1 MGDAALYPTPI
12 EAAEC
17 YASFGWRVA
26 PVSPGLK
33 KPPFNDWPNMA
44 TTEHKT
50 IGSWWSGAYQDH
62 GVCIVTGRKSGIW
75 VLDVDVADG
84 KLGAETLRQL
94 LEDHGGGRLP
104 ATYVAHTPSGGLH
117 YFFQYP
123 QGRDIFNSASKRLG
137 PGLDVRGEGGQVNA
151 YPTSRDGKAYRWAD
165 GRAPW
170 ELDADSVPEAP
181 EWLEDMVA
189 QRVLE
194 LDESRSAE
202 VNRVLSQDTPS
213 YVADFNQSHTWAGL
227 LDGWT
232 LDGVDGKGEGSW
244 VRPGKDARKGISA
257 TTNWNGSDLLYLFS
271 TSIPWLESDRAYDKY
286 GFITFR
292 DYEGDFKRSAEAIG
306 GVTMAST
313 SAKGLDL
320 TLLLPP
326 PALRLVTEV
335 VEELLVVEE
344 PTRFEQAEIP
354 LSSEAFWTAQEEDQ
368 EFLIAPFIGR
378 GRAHALFAA
387 AKVGKSYI
395 ILQAFAAA
403 AIPGHTSW
411 AETPTEPVKVLYLDY
426 EMTEDDLRDR
436 LETFG
441 YGPQDDFSRFHYIKA
456 SMLGADLDTYEG
468 GKALLEQA
476 LKWDVDLVVMD
487 TMSRAVSG
495 DENDADTVRKFYQHT
510 GRVLKAHGIAWV
522 RVDHAGKDGAKG
534 QRGSSSKNDDVD
546 VVWKLERTDNG
557 AVLHL
562 THSRVF
568 WMPQSIAL
576 ENVEAGNGAITHK
589 RSATGGWPSGTAEAA
604 RQWLDLGIPADASRR
619 TAKDMGLKFTA
630 AAFTDIRRYVAELI
644 ERQELMALTGSNH
657 LANQSNRFEANS
669 NQGGVFAGLSY
680 KDQRTTLVREDD
692 SNRTNDSDVILPRT
706 VVEP

>member
-1 MGDAALYPTPI
+1 
-12 EAAEC
+12 
-17 YASFGWRVA
+17 
-26 PVSPGLK
+26 VSPGLK
-33 KPPFNDWPNMA
+33 KPPFNDWPNIA
-44 TTEHKT
+44 TTERQT
-50 IGSWWSGAYQDH
+50 IGSWWTGAYQDH

-94 LEDHGGGRLP
+94 LADHGGDRLP
-104 ATYVAHTPSGGLH
+104 ATYVAYTPSGGLH
-117 YFFQYP
+117 YFFRYP
-123 QGRDIFNSASKRLG
+123 EGRDIFNSASKKLG
-137 PGLDVRGEGGQVNA
+137 AGLDVRGEGGQVNA
-151 YPTSRDGKAYRWAD
+151 YPTSRGGNAYRWAD

-170 ELDADSVPEAP
+170 ELDADGVPEAP
-181 EWLEDMVA
+181 EWLVDMVV
-189 QRVLE
+189 QRTPDPARTPSSE
-194 LDESRSAE
+194 I
-202 VNRVLSQDTPS
+202 NRVLSEDTPS
-213 YVADFNQSHTWAGL
+213 YVSEYNDSHTWPEL
-227 LDGWT
+227 LAGWT
-232 LDGVDGKGEGSW
+232 LDGVDGKGECSW
-244 VRPGKDARKGISA
+244 VRPGKDPRGGISA
-257 TTNWNGSDLLYLFS
+257 TTNWNDSDLLYVFS
-271 TSIPWLESDRAYDKY
+271 TSIPWLDSDRAYDRY
-286 GFITFR
+286 GFVTRR
-292 DYEGDFKRSAEAIG
+292 DYDGDFKRAAEAIG

-313 SAKGLDL
+313 AGKGMDL
-320 TLLLPP
+320 TALLPP
-326 PALRLVTEV
+326 PALRLVTEETEELLE
-335 VEELLVVEE
+335 VEELS
-344 PTRFEQAEIP
+344 RFEQAEIP
-354 LSSEAFWTAQEEDQ
+354 LSSESFWTAQEEDQ

-411 AETPTEPVKVLYLDY
+411 AETPAEPVKVLYLDY

-441 YGPQDDFSRFHYIKA
+441 YGPKDDFSHFHYIKA

-546 VVWKLERTDNG
+546 VVWKLERTDSG
-557 AVLHL
+557 AVLQL

-576 ENVEAGNGAITHK
+576 ENVEAGNGAVIHR
-589 RSATGGWPSGTAEAA
+589 RSATGGWPSGTSESA
-604 RQWLDLGIPADASRR
+604 RQWIDLGIPVEASRR
-619 TAKDMGLKFTA
+619 TAKDMGLKFA
-630 AAFTDIRRYVAELI
+630 NAAFIDIRRYVRELN
-644 ERQELMALTGSNH
+644 ERQAMNDLSGPDHPADHTDRSV
-657 LANQSNRFEANS
+657 AISDR
-669 NQGGVFAGLSY
+669 GGVSAGLSY
-680 KDQRTTLVREDD
+680 KDQRTTPVRGGDA
-692 SNRTNDSDVILPRT
+692 NRTGVSGVIEDEGLGS
-706 VVEP
+706 